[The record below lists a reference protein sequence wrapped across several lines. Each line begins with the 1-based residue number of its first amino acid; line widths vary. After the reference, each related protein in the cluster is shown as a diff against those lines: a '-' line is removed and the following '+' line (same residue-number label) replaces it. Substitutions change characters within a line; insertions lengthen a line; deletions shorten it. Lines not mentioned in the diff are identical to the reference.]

1 MDNAF
6 YGVGV
11 GPGDKELVTLK
22 AINIIKNAD
31 IIFKPVK
38 KEGAFSVAFDII
50 EEYIDKQEIIEL
62 IFPMVNDQEI
72 RKNYHLKNVDII
84 KDYYSKGKNCV
95 FVTIGDP
102 TVYATYMY
110 LVKELKQ
117 HDIKIITIPGIT
129 SFTNILSII
138 NEPIA
143 LDNES
148 FGVYPMDKDED
159 KINQMIESHNNIV
172 FMKVYRNREFLY
184 KILKKRGF
192 ENKIVIASN
201 IGKENEEISYNIEEL
216 LNEKLSYFTTVI
228 LKKDGFNE

>member
-38 KEGAFSVAFDII
+38 EEGAFSVAFDII
-50 EEYIDKQEIIEL
+50 EEYIDKQKIIEL

-84 KDYYSKGKNCV
+84 KKNYNKGKNCV

-117 HDIKIITIPGIT
+117 YNINIITIPGIT
-129 SFTNILSII
+129 SFTNILSVI

-148 FGVYPMDKDED
+148 FGIYPMDKDEN
-159 KINQMIESHNNIV
+159 KINQMIDCHNNIV

-201 IGKENEEISYNIEEL
+201 IGKENEEISYNIEDL
-216 LNEKLSYFTTVI
+216 LNENLSYFTTVI